1 MDRHLEHYNPETP
14 AGLPLSADDKAILAK
29 CAVEYVKADK
39 KGHYVKK
46 FKSAMVATN
55 ILVDAVAELVKTEF
69 PVVTEHLHIYR
80 VHEKFP
86 GRPAQVGIYNYD
98 LQAYSTHRR
107 QLRQWN
113 SVRAELSI
121 PYKLALARLAKA
133 EGKA

>member
-113 SVRAELSI
+113 VVRAELTV
-121 PYKLALARLAKA
+121 PYKLALTRLHRA
-133 EGKA
+133 EGKL